1 MTTGRQDDRKNNR
14 DNRKERTMKKV
25 CRAVAGMALW
35 GAMAWGQEAPVPGDG
50 ATSEAAGVPPVILRD
65 VRVQS
70 IGEERWNEVLPPG
83 LIFIDAEDGDLCIA
97 DEDNPH
103 GRVVCPC
110 KNVDRHS
117 FTNDL
122 KINGHRILLND
133 AFSLQAEGSA
143 VSLRHGTNAILQVL
157 AEDYGNLAPLTAAF
171 EDETHLLLTANAPA
185 DAVLQTTTNLLDEAG
200 WQTATNAVIVE
211 TTDAATTWRITLLDG
226 PVPEFYRVLAS
237 VSREAGIYANAAL
250 HAEAGVVIPEGQGVT
265 MGTNTWNEWPDVG
278 TIATNAA
285 NAAVADR
292 ATVDAL
298 AEVAGGVSTNA
309 GDIATNAA
317 AIGALDGRV
326 AALEYPD
333 ECRLFWSRTWLQSNS
348 TNTVPTNYPTKNL
361 EIFVTDAVATNVV
374 IDIPSGWEPPHNTR
388 IDIFATAASSQTN
401 RSIGFTI
408 GGTLVERVT
417 TQGTRRHW
425 QAQWETVSRRW
436 HTRAYAFG
444 FYNYVYTSTG
454 GQEWDYFSGA
464 PATVDE
470 WEAIRTARQSGDGEQ
485 VSYMSSVLSPS
496 LSPVVL
502 PSLTPEL
509 SPLVFEEQVFEEDEL
524 AASRIDEQEEEL
536 ETE

>member
-1 MTTGRQDDRKNNR
+1 
-14 DNRKERTMKKV
+14 MKKV
-25 CRAVAGMALW
+25 CRAVAGAMLW
-35 GAMAWGQEAPVPGDG
+35 GAVAWGQEAPVPGDG
-50 ATSEAAGVPPVILRD
+50 AATVPPVILRD

-70 IGEERWNEVLPPG
+70 IGAERWNEELPSG
-83 LIFIDAEDGDLCIA
+83 LLFLDAEDGDLCIA

-298 AEVAGGVSTNA
+298 AEVAGGVATNA

-317 AIGALDGRV
+317 AIGAMEGRV
-326 AALEYPD
+326 ATLERCD
-333 ECRLFWSRTWLQSNS
+333 TCTLFWATSNGGLSSSEQSYLLPINFPTPKLKVYVFTYYTTNITIGLPAWNPGRDVEIDLILPRS
-348 TNTVPTNYPTKNL
+348 PHDTNNTVSLMLAGNL
-361 EIFVTDAVATNVV
+361 MYAHA
-374 IDIPSGWEPPHNTR
+374 GY
-388 IDIFATAASSQTN
+388 A
-401 RSIGFTI
+401 
-408 GGTLVERVT
+408 
-417 TQGTRRHW
+417 GTRLNLHFSKDVGRW
-425 QAQWETVSRRW
+425 FSSSWNMTSGQYATGNTSPDGSDYTTNGSRLS
-436 HTRAYAFG
+436 
-444 FYNYVYTSTG
+444 N
-454 GQEWDYFSGA
+454 A
-464 PATVDE
+464 PATVAQWVTKHPE
-470 WEAIRTARQSGDGEQ
+470 WADAYEEMQAATPTLS
-485 VSYMSSVLSPS
+485 LSPS
-496 LSPVVL
+496 LSPTIS
-502 PSLTPEL
+502 PSLSPSL
-509 SPLVFEEQVFEEDEL
+509 SPLVFEEDEL
-524 AASRIDEQEEEL
+524 ENTGIEEEEQEL